1 MRTLPLL
8 SSALLLAC
16 ASPEPASGD
25 SAESGPSTV
34 DWSPMAVRTVDL
46 PAVRGQVTRR
56 GIVHLHSA
64 WSHDACD
71 GSPLVDGAPN
81 QPCLDDLR
89 AGLCA
94 AGIDVAWL
102 TDHPTHAADQP
113 FDDRLHVEAGRD
125 TWVERGGAHI
135 GARWVCD
142 ADGAAQ
148 GDATAE
154 GSALLRPGYEDDLMP
169 VGMQGP
175 LAADLTT
182 ESELARAATEASMRA
197 MQAAGAD
204 VMMAHTEGKTLDLLE
219 PLVDMGL
226 AGVEIFSLHA
236 AFDPNIRGDD
246 LGLDP
251 LGWTD
256 GLTTFTAADAV
267 AEPDLM
273 VTGVLVEQ
281 TPSIARWDALQARAR
296 VVGTAGTD
304 AHQNVLPMLLADGE
318 RGDSYRRSLRWM
330 SQHLRLLEGDDPA
343 DPIALQAAL
352 VEGRSAVVLEILGT
366 PIRWDLTVEA
376 ADGGVAGTGERSP
389 GGTLVVACPTLAPQ
403 SPQGETPPEITATIF
418 KDGAEW
424 ATGCG
429 DHPTDGPGAYR
440 VRFDVIPHHLRPF
453 YGDDPDAWIER
464 RPWVWTQHVHVTG

>member
-1 MRTLPLL
+1 MRTLPLCF
-8 SSALLLAC
+8 APMLAC
-16 ASPEPASGD
+16 AGPTPD
-25 SAESGPSTV
+25 LVDTAEVGPSTV
-34 DWSPMAVRTVDL
+34 GWSPMAVASADL

-71 GSPLVDGAPN
+71 GDPLIDGAPN

-113 FDDRLHVEAGRD
+113 YEARLHVESGRD
-125 TWVERGGAHI
+125 TWVERGGARI
-135 GARWVCD
+135 GARWACD
-142 ADGAAQ
+142 AAGAAL
-148 GDATAE
+148 GDATAH
-154 GSALLRPGYEDDLMP
+154 GSSLLRPGYEDDLMP
-169 VGMQGP
+169 LGMQGP
-175 LAADLTT
+175 LDPDLAV

-236 AFDPNIRGDD
+236 AFDPGIRGDD
-246 LGLDP
+246 LGLEP
-251 LGWTD
+251 LGWTE

-273 VTGVLVEQ
+273 VSGVLVEQ

-304 AHQNVLPMLLADGE
+304 AHQNVLPILLADGE

-330 SQHLRLLEGDDPA
+330 SQHLRLLEGDDPT
-343 DPIALQAAL
+343 DPLALQAAL

-366 PIRWDLTVEA
+366 PAGWDLVVESD
-376 ADGGVAGTGERSP
+376 DGSVAGTGEQSA
-389 GGTLVVACPTLAPQ
+389 GGTLVVTCPTLAAQ
-403 SPQGETPPEITATIF
+403 SPHGDEAPEITATVY

-440 VRFDVIPHHLRPF
+440 VRFDVVPHHLRPF
-453 YGDDPDAWIER
+453 YGDDPDPWIVL
-464 RPWVWTQHVHVTG
+464 RPWVWTQHIHVTG